1 MKSPCET
8 CIRVRDPQA
17 CENKNC
23 KDWQAW
29 FLDRWETMR
38 QTVRHQIQ
46 NAPVTETGIPL
57 GGRFYVQPNRIQT
70 YLKENP
76 CLRWQCPK
84 ALCQE
89 TCRAKQIWNM
99 RQKGARS

>member
-1 MKSPCET
+1 MKSPCFT
-8 CIRVRDPQA
+8 CTRVKDPEN

-38 QTVRHQIQ
+38 QYVRHEIQ

-57 GGRFYVQPNRIQT
+57 GGHFYVHPHRAQA
-70 YLKENP
+70 YLQEEP
-76 CLRWQCPK
+76 CVRCCCPVE
-84 ALCQE
+84 LCQK
-89 TCRAKQIWNM
+89 TCHARSLWHAKQSEV
-99 RQKGARS
+99 RL